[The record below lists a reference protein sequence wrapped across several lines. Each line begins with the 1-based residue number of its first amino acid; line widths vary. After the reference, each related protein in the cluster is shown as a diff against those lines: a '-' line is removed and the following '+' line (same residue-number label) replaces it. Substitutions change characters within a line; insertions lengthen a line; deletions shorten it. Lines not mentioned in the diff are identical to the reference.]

1 MSSSDS
7 ALGSARSSADAGIAA
22 GPGTDTGVG
31 PDTGDDTDRGA
42 ETGID
47 VETGADRGAET
58 GIDVETGADTDID
71 VLVLGGAGVDT
82 IVYVPELPLPY
93 ADSHM
98 IRPGIETRA
107 GQTGDFVA
115 LGLHRLGLRTHHLD
129 MIGADPEGDLVRA
142 FHRDQG
148 IPLTEVRQPA
158 GTKRAV
164 NLVGPDGRRLS
175 LYDATRGHDDD
186 RLPARAVKAL
196 AARSGHA
203 HVSLTQPCV
212 HTLPALRESGVTIS
226 TDLHDWDGRAAYHE
240 PFALAADLVFLS
252 TTALDD
258 PERTLRDIAARGRA
272 SAVVGTSGAAGAH
285 LLTGPD
291 AELVHIPAV
300 APPAPVVD
308 SNGAGDA
315 FVAGFVYA
323 WLSGAPVRTC
333 ALYGAVA
340 GAYACTVPSTRA
352 DAIGRAALQ
361 AEVAR
366 LSGAAGGH

>member
-1 MSSSDS
+1 M
-7 ALGSARSSADAGIAA
+7 
-22 GPGTDTGVG
+22 
-31 PDTGDDTDRGA
+31 
-42 ETGID
+42 D
-47 VETGADRGAET
+47 VL
-58 GIDVETGADTDID
+58 ID

-82 IVYVPELPLPY
+82 IVHVPELPLPY

-186 RLPARAVKAL
+186 RLPPRTVKAL
-196 AARSGHA
+196 AARSRHA
-203 HVSLTQPCV
+203 HVSLTQPCA
-212 HTLPALRESGVTIS
+212 HALPVLREAGVTIS
-226 TDLHDWDGRAAYHE
+226 TDLHDWDGRSAYHE
-240 PFALAADLVFLS
+240 PFALAADIVFLS

-272 SAVVGTSGAAGAH
+272 SVVVGTAGAAGAY

-291 AELVHIPAV
+291 DALLHVPA
-300 APPAPVVD
+300 ATPPAPVVD

-315 FVAGFVYA
+315 FAAGFLYA
-323 WLSGAPVRTC
+323 WLAGADASTC
-333 ALYGAVA
+333 ARHGVVA
-340 GAYACTVPSTRA
+340 GAYACTVPSTRTE
-352 DAIGRAALQ
+352 AIGRDALAAG
-361 AEVAR
+361 VAR
-366 LSGAAGGH
+366 QAAAEGGPPAVPGHVRIEG